1 MGLNDYKERPPAI
14 TRAQHAT
21 TMRLAVEYTTNPRFL
36 GRGRISLICEVPKPP
51 VTVDEGH

>member
-21 TMRLAVEYTTNPRFL
+21 TMRLAVEYSTNPRLL
-36 GRGRISLICEVPKPP
+36 GRGMISLICEVPKPP